1 MNVYSGSGSF
11 QPDKTASIEICL
23 PAPVNLPGDAY
34 KYECINVSNTTNNAL
49 VIFIRKTVD
58 TGANLAA
65 TSSNLETVM
74 VNLDTV
80 SLFADVGLAASAF
93 DYSENIFLITYH
105 EANPA
110 AYSNIAKQLFQNL
123 NTIVATGIITLAT
136 PSIAL
141 GPGKYSSGG
150 IKKM

>member
-11 QPDKTASIEICL
+11 QPDKTATVEICL
-23 PAPVNLPGDAY
+23 PAPVILPADTY
-34 KYECINVSNTTNNAL
+34 KYQFINVSNTANNAL
-49 VIFIRKTVD
+49 VIFIKKTTD
-58 TGANLAA
+58 SGADLVA
-65 TSSNLETVM
+65 TSSNFETVPI
-74 VNLDTV
+74 NLNTV
-80 SLFADVGLAASAF
+80 PLFTGSGLTASAF